1 MELCLPYASTF
12 RSGVLHLASAI
23 VVALVTAN
31 AIGEIG
37 VLDSRVKKIK
47 ESSTIP
53 DFAGRFL
60 AIIQLNRHA
69 TGLDD
74 PHPFA

>member
-1 MELCLPYASTF
+1 MELCLPYANTF
-12 RSGVLHLASAI
+12 RSGVFHRAGAI

-31 AIGEIG
+31 AITGEIG

-53 DFAGRFL
+53 DFAGRFSCDHTT
-60 AIIQLNRHA
+60 QETCNRA
-69 TGLDD
+69 
-74 PHPFA
+74 